1 MTRRWLLTGPWP
13 HGTFCTNFLWL
24 KAHAVTLESDGR
36 WPLARF
42 HSQTWSLSKGEA
54 FMKKCGR
61 YLKDPEWNEMERCG
75 VVADGSRVASRPCW
89 RRSACVAGFRQDRE
103 TDLRDVSV
111 QSWILS
117 HCWSLIATGSYMTSL
132 LVYSF
137 LFRPVCGHELINGLQ
152 ICVSR
157 WITYVMENTH
167 THTQRQHCIYCTYI
181 KPGKVGAIRG
191 NVIHTFILTYALC
204 QLMPIYYAI
213 YKGSSNKCYRLPPSQ
228 QSWKAT
234 WTPLCWATRCA
245 PVTLSKMSKSIAAM
259 LLSELGILGIRILYI
274 DNFSRKVN
282 EALVWCKPEGVDLI
296 GV

>member
-1 MTRRWLLTGPWP
+1 MATNSSMVCRFVFPDGLLMWWKT
-13 HGTFCTNFLWL
+13 H
-24 KAHAVTLESDGR
+24 
-36 WPLARF
+36 
-42 HSQTWSLSKGEA
+42 
-54 FMKKCGR
+54 
-61 YLKDPEWNEMERCG
+61 
-75 VVADGSRVASRPCW
+75 
-89 RRSACVAGFRQDRE
+89 
-103 TDLRDVSV
+103 
-111 QSWILS
+111 
-117 HCWSLIATGSYMTSL
+117 
-132 LVYSF
+132 
-137 LFRPVCGHELINGLQ
+137 
-152 ICVSR
+152 
-157 WITYVMENTH
+157 TH

-181 KPGKVGAIRG
+181 KPGKVGANRG